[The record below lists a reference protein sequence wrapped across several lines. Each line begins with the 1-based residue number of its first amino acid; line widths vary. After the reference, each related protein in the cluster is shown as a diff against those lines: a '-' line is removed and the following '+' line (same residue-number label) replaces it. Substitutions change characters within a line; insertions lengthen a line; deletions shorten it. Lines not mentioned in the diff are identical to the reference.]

1 MLVWCL
7 AGVAGVILAS
17 AIPELKALGMDFAFT
32 AAFIAIARIATLHA
46 SAASWRTSSR
56 PMPELSSAPVRS
68 CTARHAAVD
77 HQLRVRHVAG
87 RVGCEKEHAVRDV
100 VSLPS
105 SA

>member
-1 MLVWCL
+1 VLVWCL

-77 HQLRVRHVAG
+77 HQLRARHVAG
-87 RVGCEKEHAVRDV
+87 RVGCEEEHAVRDV